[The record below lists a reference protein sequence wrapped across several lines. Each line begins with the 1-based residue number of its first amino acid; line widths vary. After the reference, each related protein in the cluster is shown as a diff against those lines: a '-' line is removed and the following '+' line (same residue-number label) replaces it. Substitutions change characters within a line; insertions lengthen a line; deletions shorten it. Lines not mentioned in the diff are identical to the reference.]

1 MPYHQ
6 LTKYQRN
13 ELAALRRAGISMR
26 ASARLLGVHHS
37 TVSRE
42 LARHKSNNL
51 SGYDAKQA
59 RMLLQAKRLH
69 ANQSKRKLPT
79 NIWLVSAVTSQLEVN
94 MSPEQ
99 IAGWLKATNK
109 RFTVCA
115 QTIYDWL
122 YLHARHLMSHLHC
135 SKGKYRRKRET
146 RLSRNWLKSQRASR
160 HISKRPRHIESRKT
174 YGHWEGDT
182 VRGKNSDG
190 YIATFVERKSGYLLA
205 YKLDR
210 ATALSFAEASEACF
224 SRIKPSYRKTLTL
237 DNGSEM
243 AEFEA
248 IERRTGVDVFFAT
261 PYHSWERGTNEN
273 TNGLLRFYFPKGSSF
288 KKLTQEQLDL
298 AVNQLNTR
306 PRKRLGYKSP
316 SQVLK
321 ASGAIRIGV

>member
-1 MPYHQ
+1 MSNHQ
-6 LTKYQRN
+6 LNAYQRN
-13 ELAALRRAGISMR
+13 ELAALRRAGLSMR
-26 ASARLLGVHHS
+26 ATARVLGVHHS

-42 LARHKSNNL
+42 LARHRANNL
-51 SGYDAKQA
+51 SGYDAKLA
-59 RMLLQAKRLH
+59 RLALQAKRKR

-79 NIWLVSAVTSQLEVN
+79 NQWLVNLITIKLRQN
-94 MSPEQ
+94 YSPEQ

-109 RFTVCA
+109 KLSVCA

-122 YLHARHLMSHLHC
+122 YLHARHLMPHLHC
-135 SKGKYRRKRET
+135 SKGKYRRRRET
-146 RLSRNWLKSQRASR
+146 RLRRNWLKSQRASR
-160 HISKRPRHIESRKT
+160 HISKRPAYVKGRKT

-182 VRGKNSDG
+182 IRGKGNDG

-210 ATALSFAEASEACF
+210 ATALSFALASETCF
-224 SRIKPSYRKTLTL
+224 KRIKPKYRKTLTL
-237 DNGSEM
+237 DNGTEM
-243 AEFEA
+243 AEFET
-248 IERRTGVDVFFAT
+248 IERRTGLSVYFAT

-288 KKLTQEQLDL
+288 RNLTQEQLDL

-306 PRKRLGYKSP
+306 PRKRLGYKTP

-321 ASGAIRIGV
+321 ATGAIRIGV